1 MVQKTDLNVSPYYDD
16 FDETDNFNRVLFR
29 PGFAIQARELTQLQS
44 TLQNQIEKFGSH
56 VFAEGALVIPGNT
69 ALNTQYYSLKLT
81 STFASETVDPSQY
94 FNSTTPVTL
103 TGATSGVTAVVV
115 GFDVATTTD
124 QPTLYLRYLA
134 SGTDK
139 ITAVF
144 ADGENISA
152 NAGITHTT
160 SYSSNIASATTF
172 TSSFSAAAG
181 SSVANLASSTGPA
194 SRVGSSVTI
203 QSGVYYIRGMFT
215 SCSEETLVLD
225 KYDNTPSYRVGF
237 SVTETLLTPESDTTL
252 LDNSTGSSNFAAKG
266 AHRLKIGIALAKL
279 DRGSVAD
286 SSFVDLM
293 DVKEGVIQSHVRTT
307 EYSVLEET
315 LARRT
320 FDESGNYTVRP
331 FQFSS
336 KEAVTTSVRNEEFVG
351 SFASGATTD
360 DGNTA
365 STSLLSLQ
373 VSPGKAYVAGY
384 EIEKIAPTFKDI
396 NKARDFD
403 TVNAGI
409 STFDLGNFSF
419 ITNVFG
425 TPDVTFISGESTAFK
440 TIEFYDAANTTRGA
454 ANGNLIGVGRARSME
469 YSSGTVGATATN
481 NNSQYKL
488 YMFDL
493 RPFTKLTLSGTPS
506 PTLIATHSNGGV
518 QVVGATSG
526 ATGFVFEDGTS
537 TTNVNLTNV
546 SGTFQAGEKI
556 TSSAST
562 ETGSIVENSGN
573 TDLTILTINT
583 FSFSN
588 FRQVFM
594 EDADSGQDFTAD
606 FVTEKIADVFFNVV
620 LENDLAAASSRDVG
634 SIELEDNTTTAGSK
648 LILEEIDD
656 LLIGGQGAKL
666 KDAQKN
672 RAIFK
677 LPKKV
682 VKTLL
687 TATNGGAT
695 DTQFTVRRQ
704 FIGSTNGSGVITF
717 SAGSNE
723 TFVSFAEKDF
733 TMSILT
739 VGDGTGAQGDVVSIS
754 GKVAGAGSSL
764 LTVTDNTILGDSAK
778 VKLLATILKTSVSHK
793 TKTTNLMKQ
802 VKVTTGAT
810 DAFGTR
816 PTDKTLSLGRADV
829 FNLAAVFDSED
840 VSTDAAAPTLTIG
853 TITGI
858 FTRGEKITG
867 SASGATGRIISTS
880 SPVSFVSTNN
890 SKFNTSDTITGESS
904 TATAIVSATTD
915 GSDVITSRY
924 TLDTG
929 QRDNFYDIA
938 RIVRRPSSSSP
949 TGRLLIVHDYLE
961 HGSGDVM
968 TVDSYTDVANQMDF
982 EDIPTYSAT
991 KIDPDAPK
999 PSGDFPLID
1008 TYDFRPRVEDIAGAS
1023 TTLAT
1028 IDEITGNSFDFF
1040 HRQYDGAG
1048 SSLVDVCQPGA
1059 SIQSDFE
1066 YFLPKIA
1073 VISMDSFGSINVV
1086 EGVGAEIPITPKS
1099 PDSAMKLAT
1108 LFLPAFTFKPTDVS
1122 ITREKNQRFTMKDI
1136 GELERRIDHIEYYTA
1151 LNLLE
1156 RDAESFEVTDAN
1168 GLSRFKSGFVVD
1180 NFSGHRLGDV
1190 EHKDYKCS
1198 MDMQLG
1204 HLRPKHI
1211 TKGLFLEESVSID
1224 AERTLAGYQKTGDLI
1239 TLPYTEETFIE
1250 QPYASRTEK
1259 VTPYL
1264 SHQWVGKITLT
1275 PDSDEWFETEVA
1287 PELIVNVEGNFDA
1300 VLTSAQNQI
1309 GTIWNSWQT
1318 QWSGVVAQSSVAIN
1332 NNRVL
1337 RTTTTSRTDQTR
1349 AGVRTD
1355 VIENI
1360 DRETQGF
1367 RVISRALIPVLRSRS
1382 ISFVGTDFRPNTRLY
1397 VFFDK
1402 INVNAFVTPLSTT
1415 YSTDTTV
1422 ISASPLIT
1430 TAVGKVEGTF
1440 VIPDPKVAGNLK
1452 FSTGEVQ
1459 FRLTSSSSN
1468 LTGSDASADTN
1479 STADSLTDS
1488 LSTAGNAIYTAKG
1501 ILETEQETII
1511 ATRNAVVVQRDLNQ
1525 STSFSTSS
1533 NTFRGIPQ
1541 PRPPRSNAV
1550 AAVSESDLRAQ
1561 EQQADDPLAQTFTV
1575 AGEEGG
1581 NGRFVTSLDLY
1592 FSNVDTTGPV
1602 RVEIRN
1608 VINGYPGPK
1617 ILPFGQVIKDPAD
1630 VNTSATGAT
1639 ATTFTFP
1646 SPVYLM
1652 PGVEYCI
1659 AVLSYATQ
1667 YKLWVARMGE
1677 TDVGGTR
1684 TISEQPHAGVLF
1696 KSSNNTTWAPTFLED
1711 LKFKLKTAK
1720 FTANATGTL
1729 TLQNSTLPT
1738 RTLAANS
1745 ILIEDGSTV
1754 LKVKHID
1761 HHMYATSNNVTISG
1775 VKSGASTTL
1784 NGAITAA
1791 ATTLNLTSGT
1801 NFDNTTGK
1809 YANNASNEWFIK
1821 IGDEI
1826 MKYTGISTNAVSGI
1840 SRGEGSTTATTH
1852 ADGTTVELY
1861 MIHRVPFTE
1870 INKTHTSL
1878 ANIGIDSYT
1887 ISLTSTPVIDG
1898 ATALV
1903 NGAIS
1908 STTALVVDG
1917 NRGTIEVGMSVSGT
1931 GVDAGVTIVTVT
1943 NQNTLVLS
1951 ATESLSDN
1959 VVLTFTKGGVAE
1971 FGGSVITATEN
1982 AIIDYAQ
1989 TIVGALELPGT
2000 TISPSIR
2007 PTTSTSAGGSQT
2019 SFSTLTAANAR
2030 TIPLNDNYKFD
2041 VSHMACSG
2049 INETNELSGLK
2060 SLFVPITLTT
2070 NSATVSPVIDLQRT
2084 TFLAISNRL
2093 DNVDS
2098 SSDVYPTTDFFPSVE
2113 PEGDN
2118 NAAIYITKQIALE
2131 NPATA
2136 LKIIF
2141 AAHRPATSE
2150 IKVLFKLLRTDDA
2163 SDFDD
2168 LSYTNFNTDG
2178 SPDETVPASADEAD
2192 FREYVFTAG
2201 VTDDGLGNPLDEFIS
2216 FQIKIVMQGTNSAEP
2231 PRIKELRALALVT

>member
-44 TLQNQIEKFGSH
+44 TLQNQIEKFGGH
-56 VFAEGALVIPGNT
+56 VFAEGAMVIPGST
-69 ALNTQYYSLKLT
+69 GLDTQYYSLKLA
-81 STFASETVDPSQY
+81 STFASETVDPAQY
-94 FNSTTPVTL
+94 FNATTPVTL
-103 TGATSGVTAVVV
+103 TGETSGVTAVVV
-115 GFDVATTTD
+115 GFDIATTTD

-134 SGTDK
+134 TGTDN
-139 ITAVF
+139 ISAVF
-144 ADGENISA
+144 VDGENISA
-152 NAGITHTT
+152 NAGVTHTT

-181 SSVANLASSTGPA
+181 SSAANLESSTGPA
-194 SRVGSSVTI
+194 SRKGSAVTI
-203 QSGVYYIRGMFT
+203 QAGVYYIRGMFT
-215 SCSEETLVLD
+215 LCSEETLVLE
-225 KYDNTPSYRVGF
+225 KYKTTPSYRVGF
-237 SVTETLLTPESDTTL
+237 TITETLVTPESDTTL

-266 AHRLKIGIALAKL
+266 AHRLQVSLALSKL
-279 DRGSVAD
+279 DRGSTAD
-286 SSFVDLM
+286 GSFVQLM
-293 DVKEGVIQSHVRTT
+293 DVKNGAIQSQVRTT

-336 KEAVTTSVRNEEFVG
+336 KEAVTTSVRNETFIG
-351 SFASGATTD
+351 SFESGATTD

-365 STSLLSLQ
+365 SSSLLSLQ
-373 VSPGKAYVAGY
+373 VSTGKAYVSGY
-384 EIEKIAPTFKDI
+384 EVEKIAPTFKDI

-419 ITNVFG
+419 ITNVYG

-469 YSSGTVGATATN
+469 YSSGTVGSTATN
-481 NNSQYKL
+481 TDAQYKL

-493 RPFTKLTLSGTPS
+493 RPFTKLTLSDTPS

-518 QVVGATSG
+518 QVVGNTSG
-526 ATGFVFEDGTS
+526 ATGFVFADGTS

-562 ETGSIVENSGN
+562 ETGSIVENSSN
-573 TDLTILTINT
+573 ADLTILTIDT
-583 FSFSN
+583 FSFTN
-588 FRQVFM
+588 FRQVYM

-606 FVTEKIADVFFNVV
+606 LVTEKIADVFFNIV
-620 LENDLAAASSRDVG
+620 LENDLAAVSSRDVG
-634 SIELEDNTTTAGSK
+634 SIELEDEVATAGSK

-672 RAIFK
+672 RAMFK

-695 DTQFTVRRQ
+695 DTQYTVRRQ

-723 TFVSFAEKDF
+723 TFVSFAEKDY

-739 VGDGTGAQGDVVSIS
+739 AGDGTGAQGDVVSIS
-754 GKVAGAGSSL
+754 GKVTGTGSPL
-764 LTVTDNTILGDSAK
+764 LTVTDDTILGDSAK
-778 VKLLATILKTSVSHK
+778 VKLFATILKTSVSHK
-793 TKTTNLMKQ
+793 TKTTNLMKL

-810 DAFGTR
+810 GAFGTR
-816 PTDKTLSLGRADV
+816 PTDKTISLGRADV

-853 TITGI
+853 TITGT

-890 SKFNTSDTITGESS
+890 NTFNTSDTITGESS
-904 TATAIVSATTD
+904 TATAIVSATTV

-938 RIVRRPSSSSP
+938 RIVRRPSSSAP
-949 TGRLLIVHDYLE
+949 TGRLLIIHDYLE

-968 TVDSYTDVANQMDF
+968 TVDSYTDVANQMDY

-991 KIDPDAPK
+991 KVDPDAPK

-1023 TTLAT
+1023 ITLST

-1048 SSLVDVCQPGA
+1048 SSTVDVCQPGA

-1066 YFLPKIA
+1066 FYLSKIA
-1073 VISMDSFGSINVV
+1073 VLSMDYSGGINVV
-1086 EGVGAEIPITPKS
+1086 EGVGAEQPISPKS

-1108 LFLPAFTFKPTDVS
+1108 VFLPAFTFKPTDVT
-1122 ITREKNQRFTMKDI
+1122 ITRERNQRFTMKDI
-1136 GELERRIDHIEYYTA
+1136 GELERRIDHVEYYTA

-1168 GLSRFKSGFVVD
+1168 GLTRFKSGFVVD

-1190 EHKDYKCS
+1190 EHKDYRCA

-1211 TKGLFLEESVSID
+1211 TKGLFLEESVSTD
-1224 AERTLAGYQKTGDLI
+1224 AARTLAGYQKTGDLI
-1239 TLPYTEETFIE
+1239 TLPYTEETFSE

-1264 SHQWVGKITLT
+1264 SHQWVGKITLS
-1275 PDSDEWFETEVA
+1275 PDNDEWFETEVA

-1300 VLTSAQNQI
+1300 VTASVQNQI
-1309 GTIWNSWQT
+1309 GTVWNAWAT
-1318 QWSGVVAQSSVAIN
+1318 QWSGVVAQSSQAIN
-1332 NNRVL
+1332 NNTVR
-1337 RTTTTSRTDQTR
+1337 RTTTTTRTDQTR
-1349 AGVRTD
+1349 QGVRTD
-1355 VIENI
+1355 VIEQV
-1360 DRETQGF
+1360 DRESQGF
-1367 RVISRALIPVLRSRS
+1367 RVVSRALIPILRSRS
-1382 ISFVGTDFRPNTRLY
+1382 ISFSGTDFRPNTRLY
-1397 VFFDK
+1397 AFFDK
-1402 INVNAFVTPLSTT
+1402 VNVNPFVTPLSTV

-1422 ISASPLIT
+1422 IAASPLIT
-1430 TAVGKVEGTF
+1430 TANGSVEGTF
-1440 VIPDPKVAGNLK
+1440 LIPDPKVAGNLQFK
-1452 FSTGEVQ
+1452 TGEVQ
-1459 FRLTSSSSN
+1459 FRLTSSPKN
-1468 LTGSDASADTN
+1468 LTGSEASADDN
-1479 STADSLTDS
+1479 STADSLADE
-1488 LSTAGNAIYTAKG
+1488 LSTAGSAIYSAKG

-1511 ATRNAVVVQRDLNQ
+1511 ATRNATISTTRVNQ
-1525 STSFSTSS
+1525 STSFTSS
-1533 NTFRGIPQ
+1533 SSTFSGIPQ
-1541 PRPPRSNAV
+1541 PRPAPVVRQQEV
-1550 AAVSESDLRAQ
+1550 DLRA
-1561 EQQADDPLAQTFTV
+1561 AASSNDSNDPLAQTFIV
-1575 AGEEGG
+1575 EGEEGSD
-1581 NGRFVTSLDLY
+1581 GRFITSVDIY
-1592 FSNVDTTGPV
+1592 FSNKDETLPV
-1602 RVEIRN
+1602 TLEIRN
-1608 VINGYPGPK
+1608 TVNGYPGHK
-1617 ILPFGQVIKDPAD
+1617 ILPFGRTTVNSAD
-1630 VNTSATGAT
+1630 VNISTDATT
-1639 ATTFTFP
+1639 ATTFTFS
-1646 SPVYLM
+1646 SPVYVKS
-1652 PGVEYCI
+1652 GIEY
-1659 AVLSYATQ
+1659 AVALQCHSQ
-1667 YKLWVARMGE
+1667 DYKVWISRMGE
-1677 TDVGGTR
+1677 TDVGGSR
-1684 TISEQPHAGVLF
+1684 TISEQPHTGVLF
-1696 KSSNNTTWAPTFLED
+1696 KSANNTAWVPSMLED
-1711 LKFKLKTAK
+1711 LKFKIKTAR
-1720 FTANATGTL
+1720 FTAGGSGTL

-1738 RTLAANS
+1738 KTLAANS

-1761 HHMYATSNNVTISG
+1761 HHMYSTSNNVTISG

-1809 YANNASNEWFIK
+1809 YANDASSEWYIK
-1821 IGDEI
+1821 VGDEI

-1878 ANIGIDSYT
+1878 ANINIDSYT

-1917 NRGTIEVGMSVSGT
+1917 NRGTIEVGMAVSGT

-1959 VVLTFTKGGVAE
+1959 VVLSFTKGGVAE
-1971 FGGSVITATEN
+1971 IGGSVITATEN

-1989 TIVGALELPGT
+1989 TIIGALELPGT
-2000 TISPSIR
+2000 TVSPSIR
-2007 PTTSTSAGGSQT
+2007 PTTATSAGGSQT
-2019 SFSTLTAANAR
+2019 SFSTLSAANAR
-2030 TIPLNDNYKFD
+2030 SIPLNDNYKFD

-2084 TFLAISNRL
+2084 TLFAISNRL
-2093 DNVDS
+2093 NNVDS

-2118 NAAIYITKQIALE
+2118 NSAIYITKQIALE

-2136 LKIIF
+2136 LKVIF

-2168 LSYTNFNTDG
+2168 LGYTNFNTDG
-2178 SPDETVPASADEAD
+2178 SPDETVPASADESD
-2192 FREYVFTAG
+2192 FREYVYTAG
-2201 VTDDGLGNPLDEFIS
+2201 VTDDGIGNPLDEFIS

>member
-44 TLQNQIEKFGSH
+44 TLQNQIEKFGGH
-56 VFAEGALVIPGNT
+56 VFAEGAMVIPGNT
-69 ALNTQYYSLKLT
+69 ALNTQYYSLKLA

-94 FNSTTPVTL
+94 FNATTPVTL

-115 GFDVATTTD
+115 GFDIATTTD

-134 SGTDK
+134 TGTDN
-139 ITAVF
+139 ISAVF

-152 NAGITHTT
+152 DAGITHTT

-172 TSSFSAAAG
+172 TSTFSAAAG
-181 SSVANLASSTGPA
+181 SSAANLTSSTGPA
-194 SRVGSSVTI
+194 SRKGSAITI
-203 QSGVYYIRGMFT
+203 QSGVYYIRGIFVT
-215 SCSEETLVLD
+215 CSEETLVLD
-225 KYDNTPSYRVGF
+225 KYDDTPSYRVGF
-237 SVTETLLTPESDTTL
+237 TVTETLVTPESDTTL

-266 AHRLKIGIALAKL
+266 AHRLQISLALSKL
-279 DRGSVAD
+279 DRASTAD
-286 SSFVDLM
+286 TTFIQLL
-293 DVKEGVIQSHVRTT
+293 DVKNGAIQSQVRTT

-331 FQFSS
+331 FQFSP
-336 KEAVTTSVRNEEFVG
+336 KEAVTTSVRNEIFTGAFE
-351 SFASGATTD
+351 SGATTD

-365 STSLLSLQ
+365 STSLLTLQ
-373 VSPGKAYVAGY
+373 VSPGKAYIGGY
-384 EIEKIAPTFKDI
+384 EIEKTAPIFKDI

-409 STFDLGNFSF
+409 STFDLGNFAF
-419 ITNVFG
+419 ITNIYG

-440 TIEFYDAANTTRGA
+440 TIEFYDAPNATRGN
-454 ANGNLIGVGRARSME
+454 ANGTLVGVGRARAIE
-469 YSSGTVGATATN
+469 YSSGDVGASSSN
-481 NNSQYKL
+481 LFSQYKL

-493 RPFTKLTLSGTPS
+493 RPFTNLILSGTPD

-526 ATGFVFEDGTS
+526 ATGFVFADGTS
-537 TTNVNLTNV
+537 STNVNLTNV
-546 SGTFQAGEKI
+546 AGTFQVGEKI

-562 ETGSIVENSGN
+562 ETGSLVENTAN
-573 TDLTILTINT
+573 ADLTISVVNT
-583 FSFSN
+583 FSVNN

-606 FVTEKIADVFFNVV
+606 FVTEPITNIFADIV
-620 LENDLAAASSRDVG
+620 LENDVNS
-634 SIELEDNTTTAGSK
+634 SIELETETA
-648 LILEEIDD
+648 
-656 LLIGGQGAKL
+656 IGNIIQEGFVTEGAKL
-666 KDAQKN
+666 KDPQKN
-672 RAIFK
+672 RALFK

-687 TATNGGAT
+687 TDTNGGAT
-695 DTQFTVRRQ
+695 DTQYTVRRQ
-704 FIGSTNGSGVITF
+704 FVGTTNGSGVVTF

-739 VGDGTGAQGDVVSIS
+739 AGDGTGAQGDIVSIS
-754 GKVAGAGSSL
+754 GKVAGSGSAL
-764 LTVTDNTILGDSAK
+764 LTVTDDTILGDSAK
-778 VKLLATILKTSVSHK
+778 VKLFATILKTSVSHK

-816 PTDKTLSLGRADV
+816 PTDKTISLGRADV

-840 VSTDAAAPTLTIG
+840 VSTDASAPTLTIG
-853 TITGI
+853 TITGT

-880 SPVSFVSTNN
+880 SPISFVSTNN
-890 SKFNTSDTITGESS
+890 NSFNTSDTITGESS
-904 TATAIVSATTD
+904 ASTAIVSATTV

-938 RIVRRPSSSSP
+938 RIVRRPSSSAP
-949 TGRLLIVHDYLE
+949 TGRLLIVHDFLE

-968 TVDSYTDVANQMDF
+968 TVDSYTDVANQMDY

-991 KIDPDAPK
+991 KVDPDAPK

-1008 TYDFRPRVEDIAGAS
+1008 TYDFRPRVENITGTS

-1048 SSLVDVCQPGA
+1048 SSIVDVCQPGA

-1066 YFLPKIA
+1066 FYLSKIA
-1073 VISMDSFGSINVV
+1073 VLSMNASGEIDVS
-1086 EGVGAEIPITPKS
+1086 EGVGAEQPVTPKS

-1108 LFLPAFTFKPTDVS
+1108 VFLPAFTFKPTDVN

-1136 GELERRIDHIEYYTA
+1136 GELERRIDHVEYYTA

-1156 RDAESFEVTDAN
+1156 RDAESFEVTDSN
-1168 GLSRFKSGFVVD
+1168 GLTRFKSGFVVD
-1180 NFSGHRLGDV
+1180 NFSGHRLGDT
-1190 EHKDYKCS
+1190 EHKDYRCS

-1204 HLRPKHI
+1204 HLRPKHT
-1211 TKGLFLEESVSID
+1211 TKGLFLEESVSTD
-1224 AERTLAGYQKTGDLI
+1224 TDRTSAGYQKTGDLI
-1239 TLPYTEETFIE
+1239 TLPYTEEIFSQ
-1250 QPYASRTEK
+1250 QPYASRIER
-1259 VTPYL
+1259 VQPFV
-1264 SHQWVGKITLT
+1264 SSEWIGKITLS

-1287 PELIVNVEGNFDA
+1287 PELVVNVEGNFDA
-1300 VLTSAQNQI
+1300 VTSAPENQV
-1309 GTIWNSWQT
+1309 GTVWNAWQT
-1318 QWSGVVAQSSVAIN
+1318 QWSGVVAQTTGRMRFGNGGI
-1332 NNRVL
+1332 RQ
-1337 RTTTTSRTDQTR
+1337 RTTTTTRTDQTR
-1349 AGVRTD
+1349 QGVRTD
-1355 VIENI
+1355 VIEQI
-1360 DRETQGF
+1360 DRESQGF
-1367 RVISRALIPVLRSRS
+1367 RVINRAIIPILRSRS
-1382 ISFVGTDFRPNTRLY
+1382 IGFSGTNFRPNTRLY
-1397 VFFDK
+1397 AFFNK
-1402 INVNAFVTPLSTT
+1402 ENVNPHITPLSTT

-1422 ISASPLIT
+1422 IAGSPLIT
-1430 TAVGKVEGTF
+1430 SATGKVEGTF
-1440 VIPDPKVAGNLK
+1440 LIPDPKVTGNLQFK
-1452 FSTGEVQ
+1452 TGEVQ
-1459 FRLTSSSSN
+1459 FTLTSSSKN
-1468 LTGSDASADTN
+1468 LTGSDASADDN
-1479 STADSLTDS
+1479 STADSIADQLT
-1488 LSTAGNAIYTAKG
+1488 TAGSAIYTAKG

-1511 ATRNAVVVQRDLNQ
+1511 ATRNAIVTQTNLNQ
-1525 STSFSTSS
+1525 TSS
-1533 NTFRGIPQ
+1533 TTRTAVTRDRIIRAEQNPQ
-1541 PRPPRSNAV
+1541 
-1550 AAVSESDLRAQ
+1550 
-1561 EQQADDPLAQTFTV
+1561 DPLAQTFIVEAETDDD
-1575 AGEEGG
+1575 
-1581 NGRFVTSLDLY
+1581 GRFVTSLDLY
-1592 FSNVDTTGPV
+1592 FSDKDDILPV
-1602 RVEIRN
+1602 MVEIRN
-1608 VINGYPGPK
+1608 VINGYPGAK
-1617 ILPFGQVIKDPAD
+1617 ILPFGRIVKEPED
-1630 VNTSATGAT
+1630 VNTSADAST
-1639 ATTFTFP
+1639 ATTFTFS
-1646 SPVYLM
+1646 SPVFLQ
-1652 PGVEYCI
+1652 PNSEYSICI
-1659 AVLSYATQ
+1659 LTNSDV
-1667 YKLWVARMGE
+1667 YKVFVARMGE
-1677 TDVGGTR
+1677 TDIGGTR
-1684 TISEQPHAGVLF
+1684 TISEQPHVGVLF
-1696 KSSNNTTWAPTFLED
+1696 KSSNNSTWSPSPLED
-1711 LKFKLKTAK
+1711 LKFTLKTAK
-1720 FTANATGTL
+1720 FVAGASGTL
-1729 TLQNSTLPT
+1729 TLQNATLPT

-1754 LKVKHID
+1754 VKVKHID
-1761 HHMYATSNNVTISG
+1761 HHMYSTSNNVTISG

-1809 YANNASNEWFIK
+1809 YANDASSEWYIK

-1826 MKYTGISTNAVSGI
+1826 MKYTTISTNAVSGI
-1840 SRGEGSTTATTH
+1840 SRGENSTTATTH

-1861 MIHRVPFTE
+1861 IIHRVPLIE

-1878 ANIGIDSYT
+1878 ANISMDSYT
-1887 ISLTSTPVIDG
+1887 FSLTSSPIING

-1917 NRGTIEVGMSVSGT
+1917 NRGTIEVGMTVSGT

-1959 VVLTFTKGGVAE
+1959 VVLAFTKGGVAE
-1971 FGGSVITATEN
+1971 IGGSVITATEN

-1989 TIVGALELPGT
+1989 TMIGAMELPNT
-2000 TISPSIR
+2000 TIAPSLR
-2007 PTTSTSAGGSQT
+2007 PTTATSASGSQT
-2019 SFSTLTAANAR
+2019 SFSTLSAANAR

-2041 VSHMACSG
+2041 VPHMACSS
-2049 INETNELSGLK
+2049 INEANELSGLK
-2060 SLFVPITLTT
+2060 SLLVPITLTT
-2070 NSATVSPVIDLQRT
+2070 TSATVSPVIDLQRT
-2084 TFLAISNRL
+2084 TLLAISNRL

-2136 LKIIF
+2136 LKVIF
-2141 AAHRPATSE
+2141 ASHRPATSE

-2168 LSYTNFNTDG
+2168 LGYTNFNTDG
-2178 SPDETVPASADEAD
+2178 SPDETVPASADESD
-2192 FREYVFTAG
+2192 FREYVYTAG
-2201 VTDDGLGNPLDEFIS
+2201 VTDDGIGNPLDEFIS

-2231 PRIKELRALALVT
+2231 PRIKEFRSLALVT